1 MCVHI
6 HWFLSLPCPSPLA
19 TPLLLLLL
27 LLRFFSLRAQ
37 CRHICIFIRE
47 CNRRAR
53 FSPLVARYRGKNSR
67 KMAERFE
74 ADMRSDF
81 LSAPPPLFLYR
92 YLRENNNVSSS
103 TTADLGR
110 NNRFSFSLS
119 SPIYL
124 FFLLSFFFPPNES
137 KSDTVESDRKRSS
150 TGRERWWFFPSSAL
164 HERNR
169 SIVGIVGRRGLSQ
182 VCFAVCKQAERRTEG
197 RASRSRDERTREGG
211 RDRREEGKRER
222 EG

>member
-19 TPLLLLLL
+19 TPLL

-110 NNRFSFSLS
+110 NNRFSSP
-119 SPIYL
+119 PIYL
-124 FFLLSFFFPPNES
+124 FFLPSFFFPRNES

-150 TGRERWWFFPSSAL
+150 TGRER
-164 HERNR
+164 
-169 SIVGIVGRRGLSQ
+169 
-182 VCFAVCKQAERRTEG
+182 
-197 RASRSRDERTREGG
+197 DGG
-211 RDRREEGKRER
+211 SG
-222 EG
+222 

>member
-1 MCVHI
+1 METFVRSRGAPPVLSSSTTSTPSFSFSHTCTRVCVCAHALR
-6 HWFLSLPCPSPLA
+6 FFLPCPSPLA
-19 TPLLLLLL
+19 TPLLLLL

-81 LSAPPPLFLYR
+81 LRSPPLFSYR

-103 TTADLGR
+103 TTADLCVEGTIL
-110 NNRFSFSLS
+110 SLL
-119 SPIYL
+119 L
-124 FFLLSFFFPPNES
+124 FPLLSFSRRKPP
-137 KSDTVESDRKRSS
+137 
-150 TGRERWWFFPSSAL
+150 FPSSSPKRHGRIGTKTVNDRETAVL
-164 HERNR
+164 VERGSFHPPRCTGETDR
-169 SIVGIVGRRGLSQ
+169 S
-182 VCFAVCKQAERRTEG
+182 
-197 RASRSRDERTREGG
+197 
-211 RDRREEGKRER
+211 
-222 EG
+222 